1 MSPLLNKC
9 CQNLWNP
16 IFCPCLDSYSLLWD
30 DGILTL
36 PFTCKSWSLYLC
48 RLIVTNQTWRF
59 SFMKLSSTVA
69 TISEC
74 EMFVTRQCLNWLLP
88 EFHKSEKWLSL
99 HFCKILG
106 WASAYYCHPFNSYY
120 DWYWN
125 IWPGPCIIMHWYF
138 LNQAFS
144 CLLKFRL
151 KTENLFIVLASITL
165 KPVRINVLALSSFH

>member
-88 EFHKSEKWLSL
+88 EFHKSEKWPSL
-99 HFCKILG
+99 HLR
-106 WASAYYCHPFNSYY
+106 HPWIS
-120 DWYWN
+120 
-125 IWPGPCIIMHWYF
+125 I
-138 LNQAFS
+138 
-144 CLLKFRL
+144 CLLYNSILSSIQLWLWLVL
-151 KTENLFIVLASITL
+151 KYLTWTMYSITVYYL
-165 KPVRINVLALSSFH
+165 LTC